1 MGMKSILIRLLGL
14 AVGLWVTDL
23 VLEGITLSEEP
34 LRIIGVAVIFGL
46 VNAIIKPLVKILT
59 FPITIITLGLWHLV
73 INAGL
78 FLFVDYLSDA
88 LSIESFW
95 WALGGSLIMAAI
107 SAVFDKVAE

>member
-1 MGMKSILIRLLGL
+1 MKSILIRLLGL

-23 VLEGITLSEEP
+23 VLAGITLSEEP
-34 LRIIGVAVIFGL
+34 LQIVGVAVIFGL
-46 VNAIIKPLVKILT
+46 VNAIIKPIVKVLT

-78 FLFVDYLSDA
+78 FLFVDYLSDS
-88 LSIESFW
+88 LTIETFW

>member
-1 MGMKSILIRLLGL
+1 MTMKSILIRLLGI

-23 VLEGITLSEEP
+23 VLDGIILTEEP
-34 LRIIGVAVIFGL
+34 LQIVGVAIIFGL
-46 VNAIIKPLVKILT
+46 VNAIVGPLLKILT

-78 FLFVDYLSDA
+78 FLFVDYLSDS
-88 LSIESFW
+88 LTIETFW

-107 SAVFDKVAE
+107 SSVFDKVAK

>member
-1 MGMKSILIRLLGL
+1 MKSILIRLLGL

-34 LRIIGVAVIFGL
+34 LQIIGVAVIFGL
-46 VNAIIKPLVKILT
+46 VNAIIKPIVKVLT

-78 FLFVDYLSDA
+78 FLFVDYLSDS
-88 LSIESFW
+88 LTIETFW

>member
-1 MGMKSILIRLLGL
+1 MKSILIRLLGL

-34 LRIIGVAVIFGL
+34 LQIIGVAVIFGL
-46 VNAIIKPLVKILT
+46 VNAIIKPIVKVLT

-78 FLFVDYLSDA
+78 FLFVDYLSD
-88 LSIESFW
+88 SVTIETFW

>member
-1 MGMKSILIRLLGL
+1 MKSILIRLLGL

-34 LRIIGVAVIFGL
+34 LQIIGVAVIFGL
-46 VNAIIKPLVKILT
+46 VNAIIKPIVKILT

-78 FLFVDYLSDA
+78 FLFVDYLSDS
-88 LSIESFW
+88 LTIETFW

>member
-1 MGMKSILIRLLGL
+1 MKSILIRLLGL

-34 LRIIGVAVIFGL
+34 LQIVGVAVIFGL
-46 VNAIIKPLVKILT
+46 VNAIIKPIVKVLT

-78 FLFVDYLSDA
+78 FLFVDYLSES
-88 LSIESFW
+88 LTIESFW

-107 SAVFDKVAE
+107 SAVFDKVAD

>member
-1 MGMKSILIRLLGL
+1 MKSILIRLLGL

-34 LRIIGVAVIFGL
+34 LQIIGVAVIFGL
-46 VNAIIKPLVKILT
+46 VNAIIKPIVKVLT

-78 FLFVDYLSDA
+78 FLFVDSLSDS
-88 LSIESFW
+88 LTIETFW

>member
-1 MGMKSILIRLLGL
+1 MKSILIRLLGL

-23 VLEGITLSEEP
+23 VLDGITLSEEP
-34 LRIIGVAVIFGL
+34 LQIIGVAVIFGL
-46 VNAIIKPLVKILT
+46 VNAIIKPIVKVLT
-59 FPITIITLGLWHLV
+59 FPISIITLGLWHLV

-78 FLFVDYLSDA
+78 FLFVDYLSDS
-88 LSIESFW
+88 LTIETFW

>member
-1 MGMKSILIRLLGL
+1 MKSILIRLLGL

-23 VLEGITLSEEP
+23 VLEGISLSEEP
-34 LRIIGVAVIFGL
+34 LQIIGVAVIFGL
-46 VNAIIKPLVKILT
+46 VNAIIKPIVKVLT

-78 FLFVDYLSDA
+78 FLFVDYLSES
-88 LSIESFW
+88 LTIESFW

-107 SAVFDKVAE
+107 SAVFDKVAD

>member
-1 MGMKSILIRLLGL
+1 MKSILIRLLGL

-23 VLEGITLSEEP
+23 VLEGISLSEEP
-34 LRIIGVAVIFGL
+34 LQIIGVAVIFGL
-46 VNAIIKPLVKILT
+46 VNAIIKPIVKVLT

-78 FLFVDYLSDA
+78 FLFVDYLSES
-88 LSIESFW
+88 LTIESFW

>member
-1 MGMKSILIRLLGL
+1 MKSILIRLLGL
-14 AVGLWVTDL
+14 AIGLWVTDL
-23 VLEGITLSEEP
+23 VLDGITLSEEP
-34 LRIIGVAVIFGL
+34 LQIVGVAVIFCL
-46 VNAIIKPLVKILT
+46 VNAIIKPIVKVLT

-88 LSIESFW
+88 LTIETFW